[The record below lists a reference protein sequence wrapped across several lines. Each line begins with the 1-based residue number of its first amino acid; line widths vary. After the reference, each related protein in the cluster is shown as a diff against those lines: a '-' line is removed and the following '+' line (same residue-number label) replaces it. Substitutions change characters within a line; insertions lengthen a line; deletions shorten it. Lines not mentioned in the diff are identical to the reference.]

1 MAIMSRGKLVLWAL
15 LGVVAVFVTGYLL
28 GTAGR
33 RAAERDYSDAL
44 LRAQIGESRAAILQA
59 RVSLYHNNFGDASRQ
74 FEDAKLSLRATQQTV
89 RDHRD
94 DGAAANIGTALERVS
109 EAQMLANKLDP
120 TAHARAAD
128 AIRAL
133 DAVRP

>member
-1 MAIMSRGKLVLWAL
+1 MTRGKLILWGF
-15 LGVVAVFVTGYLL
+15 LGVVVIFLVGYVL
-28 GTAGR
+28 GSSGR

-44 LRAQIGESRAAILQA
+44 LRAQVAESRAAILLA

-74 FEDAKLSLRATQQTV
+74 FEDAKNALRATQQTV
-89 RDHRD
+89 RDRRD
-94 DGAAANIGTALERVS
+94 EGAAGNVGTALERVA
-109 EAQMLANKLDP
+109 EAQILANKLDP
-120 TAHARAAD
+120 TAHARASD